1 MQVIIRVVVQD
12 HEYKLK
18 LHSPSPTYYIKQ
30 YIKNVYTM
38 YKGIVSCKG
47 PEDVIQERYNS
58 LVQEIYIKVKY
69 VCRIS
74 TAVYPE
80 RCVQK

>member
-1 MQVIIRVVVQD
+1 
-12 HEYKLK
+12 
-18 LHSPSPTYYIKQ
+18 
-30 YIKNVYTM
+30 M